1 VGSHGM
7 GVGDRA
13 ECGTVRSDGA
23 ACGAVGSD
31 RAMCRT
37 VESGGAAR
45 GVDDGGRNKGKGRGV
60 IS

>member
-1 VGSHGM
+1 M